1 MVVREHTTAH
11 LLQAQ
16 AQRVKETTVARDS
29 MFAVLLAAVVVQAA
43 QVAQAL
49 ARTAQLSVVLLALEF
64 PVPSLALQCSMQ
76 LAVQVTHIKYPVLR
90 AVQVAPPLVQ
100 ADQVERVLAA
110 AAVAVA
116 QTKAHGKRQ
125 GSAAPELSS
134 SVTAP
139 LLQLTQQTARGSSL
153 ALLQARSQFPTT
165 I

>member
-1 MVVREHTTAH
+1 MLTFTIHDAAGLVVAQEHTTAH

-64 PVPSLALQCSMQ
+64 PVPSLALQCFIQ
-76 LAVQVTHIKYPVLR
+76 RAVQVTHTKYPVLL

-100 ADQVERVLAA
+100 ADQVEQVL
-110 AAVAVA
+110 AVAVL
-116 QTKAHGKRQ
+116 TK
-125 GSAAPELSS
+125 L
-134 SVTAP
+134 
-139 LLQLTQQTARGSSL
+139 
-153 ALLQARSQFPTT
+153 
-165 I
+165 